1 MSGLSFSHVLTL
13 KDFVATVAVCGYV
26 TATLMMRGNQSM
38 AGTIV
43 SNCPRCG
50 AQQMTFDVTA
60 STSAGANPGIN
71 WKKRFE
77 VFAICRSCLRPSIL
91 WLEVDQLIREIE
103 PNPMSFNNL
112 DSLFKVI
119 GFLSVRDLRAVK
131 SPEHIPVRIEEA
143 FNEGARSLAGQC
155 PNAAAA
161 MFRLCV
167 DLATAPLLPDG
178 AEPSNRVRRSL
189 GLRLDWLFNHQKLPE
204 ALRELADCLKEDGN
218 DGAHEGTLT
227 IADAENLLDFTVELL
242 KRMFTEP
249 RTLELAR
256 LRREERRAA
265 GRDGA

>member
-1 MSGLSFSHVLTL
+1 
-13 KDFVATVAVCGYV
+13 
-26 TATLMMRGNQSM
+26 M

-43 SNCPRCG
+43 ADCPRCG

-60 STSAGANPGIN
+60 GTPAGESPGFN

-77 VFAICRSCLRPSIL
+77 VFAICRSCLQPSVL
-91 WLEVDQLIREIE
+91 RLEVDRLLPNVET
-103 PNPMSFNNL
+103 NPMSFKNL
-112 DSLFKVI
+112 DGLFSVI
-119 GFLSVRDLRAVK
+119 GFLSIRDLRAVK
-131 SPEHIPVRIEEA
+131 SPEHVPAHIEEA

-167 DLATAPLLPDG
+167 DLATATLLPPLGED
-178 AEPSNRVRRSL
+178 PSNRVRRSM
-189 GLRLDWLFNHQKLPE
+189 GLRLDWLFDHRKLPD
-204 ALRELADCLKEDGN
+204 ALRELAECLKEDGN

-249 RTLELAR
+249 KMLEFAR

-265 GRDGA
+265 NRDGA

>member
-1 MSGLSFSHVLTL
+1 MP
-13 KDFVATVAVCGYV
+13 
-26 TATLMMRGNQSM
+26 
-38 AGTIV
+38 GTIV
-43 SNCPRCG
+43 ANCPRCG

-60 STSAGANPGIN
+60 GTPAGTHPVLN

-77 VFAICRSCLRPSIL
+77 VFAICRSCLQPSVL
-91 WLEVDQLIREIE
+91 RLELDRLLPNVE
-103 PNPMSFNNL
+103 PNPMSFSNL
-112 DSLFKVI
+112 DGIFDVI
-119 GFLSVRDLRAVK
+119 GFLSIRDIRAVK
-131 SPEHIPVRIEEA
+131 SPEHVPAHIEET

-167 DLATAPLLPDG
+167 DLATTPLLPPPGED
-178 AEPSNRVRRSL
+178 PPNRIRRSL
-189 GLRLDWLFNHQKLPE
+189 GLRLDWLFDRQKLPE

-227 IADAENLLDFTVELL
+227 VADAENLLDFTVELL

-249 RTLELAR
+249 KTLELAR

-265 GRDGA
+265 NRGGA